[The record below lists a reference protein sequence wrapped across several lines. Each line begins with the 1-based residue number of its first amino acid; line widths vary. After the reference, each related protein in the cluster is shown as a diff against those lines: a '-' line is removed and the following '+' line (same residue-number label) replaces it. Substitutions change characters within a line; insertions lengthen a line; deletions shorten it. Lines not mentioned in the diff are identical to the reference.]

1 MRPPTLLL
9 RRGGRPSAAGL
20 DLWSAGTLTGSCRRR
35 EQDLPGSWG
44 NPGGRMP
51 CSLTPVGL
59 LAPSRYSAGV
69 LSPLCHYQDNPDDM
83 CLSWLY
89 RTAFGLAVY
98 ASQAPLRDRPT
109 QDSLPA
115 GGQPLPGRIH
125 LPGSLREVSALST
138 DVYIASPFP
147 RLKPGAQRQALS
159 PCLVG
164 AASRAGRPK
173 LRPNLAEVGQT
184 RPS

>member
-1 MRPPTLLL
+1 
-9 RRGGRPSAAGL
+9 
-20 DLWSAGTLTGSCRRR
+20 
-35 EQDLPGSWG
+35 
-44 NPGGRMP
+44 MP

-59 LAPSRYSAGV
+59 LTPGPYSAGV
-69 LSPLCHYQDNPDDM
+69 LSPLWHYQDNPDDM

-98 ASQAPLRDRPT
+98 ASQAPLRDWPT

-138 DVYIASPFP
+138 SVYIASPFP
-147 RLKPGAQRQALS
+147 RL
-159 PCLVG
+159 
-164 AASRAGRPK
+164 
-173 LRPNLAEVGQT
+173 NLAHSAWHFPAGDCAYF
-184 RPS
+184 RR